1 MARANRFTPTED
13 AAIYAMREAGA
24 SWRAIGQH
32 LGRSHRGC
40 RARWIALRGVAAPV
54 APPASAIPPAAS
66 GGRPR
71 GHDPLLAGDWRT
83 WGAITVGTVLEGS
96 VFR

>member
-40 RARWIALRGVAAPV
+40 RARWIALGGGGGSCR
-54 APPASAIPPAAS
+54 PACPSYSACSIWRPAAW
-66 GGRPR
+66 
-71 GHDPLLAGDWRT
+71 A
-83 WGAITVGTVLEGS
+83 
-96 VFR
+96 